1 MALRNHPYLPL
12 YVQDFASDEKLAE
25 CSAESTGVYIRLMCL
40 MHKSDEYGVIL
51 LKQNDKQKSSTCL
64 NFATKLARHF
74 PYNIEVIERSLDE
87 LIANG
92 VVTVEGDR
100 LIQKRMVKDN
110 HISLSRS
117 AAGKKGGDKTTF
129 AQAKGQAKGQ
139 AKHQANS
146 DNDNE
151 YVSDIKSLSKK
162 VKYADYVL
170 MTDTQYATLT
180 TEIGESGAKRCIE
193 ILDNYKG
200 ASGTKYKSDYHAIRN
215 WVIKRWREE
224 GEKPSADQFPDFA

>member
-1 MALRNHPYLPL
+1 MALRNQPYLPL

-40 MHKSDEYGVIL
+40 MHKSEEYGVIL

-74 PYNIEVIERSLDE
+74 PYSVEVIERSLDE
-87 LIANG
+87 LVANG
-92 VVTVEGDR
+92 VVTMEDDR

-110 HISLSRS
+110 RISLSRS

-129 AQAKGQAKGQ
+129 AQAKKQAKGQ

-146 DNDNE
+146 ENENE
-151 YVSDIKSLSKK
+151 YVGDIKSLKK
-162 VKYADYVL
+162 TKYADYVS
-170 MTDTQYATLT
+170 MTEGEYKALVKRV
-180 TEIGESGAKRCIE
+180 GESGAKRCIE

-200 ASGTKYKSDYHAIRN
+200 ANGKKYDSDYRAILN
-215 WVIKRWREE
+215 WVEKRWREE